1 MRSQVYTETRS
12 SVYACEVMLACEV
25 KEKQIKNQGRVS
37 LARVPA
43 CEVMLACEM
52 KSACEV
58 MERQIKNQGRV
69 SLARV

>member
-1 MRSQVYTETRS
+1 
-12 SVYACEVMLACEV
+12 MLACEV
-25 KEKQIKNQGRVS
+25 KEKQIKHQGRVS

>member
-1 MRSQVYTETRS
+1 
-12 SVYACEVMLACEV
+12 MLACEV
-25 KEKQIKNQGRVS
+25 MEKHIKNQGRVS

>member
-1 MRSQVYTETRS
+1 MLAGEMKS
-12 SVYACEVMLACEV
+12 ACEVI
-25 KEKQIKNQGRVS
+25 EKQIKNQGRVS
-37 LARVPA
+37 LARVSA

-58 MERQIKNQGRV
+58 MEKEIKSQGRV

>member
-1 MRSQVYTETRS
+1 MMMMIQKIYMSQMCDTD
-12 SVYACEVMLACEV
+12 VMLACEV
-25 KEKQIKNQGRVS
+25 MEKHIKNQGRVS